1 MNKQDVLLE
10 IGLEEMPARFMP
22 ESTKQLGDKV
32 KAWFVAQNISFEDVA
47 LFNSPR
53 RLAVLVKGV
62 AEKQEDIKEEA
73 KGPAKKIAQDAEG
86 NWTKAAEGF
95 ARGQGAS
102 TDDLYFKDIKGVD
115 YVHVQKFQEGK
126 QVKDLLP
133 ALGDIAASLSFPKNM
148 RWGSEDLRYIR
159 PIKWI
164 VCLFGQE
171 IIPVEIAGV
180 KSGRETRGHRFLG
193 TTASIDTPASYEQT
207 LREQFVIVDSDKRK
221 KLITEQ
227 LHALSSEKGWVIPVD
242 PELLE
247 EVNDLVEYPTV
258 LFGSFEEEFL
268 ALPEEVLV
276 TTMKEHQRYFPVK
289 NEQGELLPHF
299 ITVRNGNSEALE
311 NVARGNEKVL
321 RARLSDAAFFYKEDE
336 KLVIEDNIQKLD
348 KVVFHEKLGTI
359 GDKLKRVTDIAVRLA
374 SHVGAD
380 EETSKRAARAA
391 SISKFDLV
399 TQMVYEFPELQG
411 IMGEKY
417 ARALGEHEEVAKSI
431 NEHYMPRF
439 AGDDAPS
446 TLIGAIVAVADKLD
460 SICSFFS
467 IDVIPTGSQDP
478 YGLRRQASGIVQIL
492 LDRQWNL
499 SFKELLALAQVDEKH
514 EAALIEFLTHRLKY
528 VLQAEHI
535 RHDVVEA
542 VLDVENIEPYAVVK
556 KAAVLE
562 ESVKQES
569 FKETAEALG
578 RVISI
583 SKKGEDAQIQPEL
596 FENEYE
602 QKLFEAYQQAEKAV
616 NEYMAKGQ
624 YQSALE
630 ALDTLKAPIVHYFD
644 HTMVHAD
651 DEKLK
656 QNRLAQ
662 MVKLAKVIQ
671 SFANMNN
678 LIVK

>member
-22 ESTKQLGDKV
+22 ESTKQLGEKV
-32 KAWFVAQNISFEDVA
+32 KAWFETQNISFEDVA

-73 KGPAKKIAQDAEG
+73 KGPAKKIAQDTEG

-102 TDDLYFKDIKGVD
+102 TDDLYFKEIKGVD

-171 IIPVEIAGV
+171 IVPVEIAGV

-193 TTASIDTPASYEQT
+193 TTASIESPASYEQT
-207 LREQFVIVDSDKRK
+207 LQDQFVIANSDKRK
-221 KLITEQ
+221 QWITEQ
-227 LHALSSEKGWVIPVD
+227 LNALSSEKGWIIPVD

-336 KLVIEDNIQKLD
+336 KLVIEDNIKKLD

-359 GDKLKRVTDIAVRLA
+359 GDKLKRVTDIAIRLA
-374 SHVGAD
+374 AHVGAD
-380 EETSKRAARAA
+380 DVTSKRVARAA

-417 ARALGEHEEVAKSI
+417 AKALGEHEEVAKSI

-439 AGDDAPS
+439 AGDQAPS

-492 LDRQWNL
+492 LDRHWNI
-499 SFKELLALAQVDEKH
+499 SFKELLTLAQVETEH

-535 RHDVVEA
+535 RHDVVDA

-583 SKKGEDAQIQPEL
+583 SKKGEDLEIQPAL
-596 FENEYE
+596 FENEHE
-602 QKLFEAYQQAEKAV
+602 QKLFEAYQHVEKAV
-616 NEYMAKGQ
+616 KEHVAAGNYNF
-624 YQSALE
+624 ALE

>member
-1 MNKQDVLLE
+1 MSKQDVLLE

-22 ESTKQLGDKV
+22 ESTKQLGNKV
-32 KAWFVAQNISFEDVA
+32 TEWFLSQNISFGEVA

-53 RLAVLVKGV
+53 RLAVLVKDV

-73 KGPAKKIAQDAEG
+73 KGPAKKIALDDNGQ
-86 NWTKAAEGF
+86 WTKAAQGF

-102 TDDLYFKDIKGVD
+102 TDHLYFKDIKGVE
-115 YVHVQKFQEGK
+115 YVHVQKFQEG
-126 QVKDLLP
+126 QLVKELLP
-133 ALGDIAASLSFPKNM
+133 ALGEIATSLSFPKNM

-164 VCLFGQE
+164 VCLFGQD

-193 TTASIDTPASYEQT
+193 STAIIDQPSSYEQ
-207 LREQFVIVDSDKRK
+207 LLKKQYVIAHSEERK
-221 KLITEQ
+221 QMITDQ
-227 LHALSSEKGWVIPVD
+227 LDALAKEKGWVIPVD

-289 NEQGELLPHF
+289 NDQGELLPHF

-321 RARLSDAAFFYKEDE
+321 RARLSDAAFFYKEDQ
-336 KLVIEDNIQKLD
+336 KLVIEKNIKKLD

-359 GDKLKRVTDIAVRLA
+359 GDKLKRVTSLATRLA
-374 SHVGAD
+374 KHVGAS
-380 EETSKRAARAA
+380 EEMVARVERAA

-417 ARALGEHEEVAKSI
+417 ARALGEHEEVAQSI

-439 AGDDAPS
+439 AGDEAPTS
-446 TLIGAIVAVADKLD
+446 FIGAIVAIADKLD

-478 YGLRRQASGIVQIL
+478 YGLRRQASGIVHIL
-492 LDRQWNL
+492 LDRNWNI
-499 SFKELLALAQVDEKH
+499 SFKELLVFAGVKAEQET
-514 EAALIEFLTHRLKY
+514 ALIDFFTQRLKF

-535 RHDVVEA
+535 RHDVVDA
-542 VLDVENIEPYAVVK
+542 VLDNENIEPYAAVK

-562 ESVKQES
+562 ERVKQDS

-583 SKKGEDAQIQPEL
+583 SKKGEDHEIEPNL
-596 FENEYE
+596 FENDQEKTLFAAYE
-602 QKLFEAYQQAEKAV
+602 QVKVAVSAHYQTGAYI
-616 NEYMAKGQ
+616 N
-624 YQSALE
+624 ALQE
-630 ALDTLKAPIVHYFD
+630 LETLKTPIVDYFD